1 MALRRLK
8 YDYIFMKNIKISLKL
23 GKIKKFIKKELKYFL
38 ANFKG
43 LEILVLIAIIAVY
56 GFPQHTLADEIKETV
71 EILNITPKKPIFLS
85 LAPTKQ
91 PKKVKPVIATA
102 YISVP
107 EQTDDTPFITASGV
121 TVRDGIIATNCL
133 SFGTRVRFKEY
144 NPDKIYVVQDR
155 MHSRFKCD
163 RIDFWLDAPN
173 SEAKEF
179 GVKYL
184 TMEIW

>member
-1 MALRRLK
+1 MR
-8 YDYIFMKNIKISLKL
+8 NIKIYLKS
-23 GKIKKFIKKELKYFL
+23 GKIKRFIRKEIKYFL

-43 LEILVLIAIIAVY
+43 LEILVLTSIIAVY
-56 GFPQHTLADEIKETV
+56 GFPQHTLAYQLRET
-71 EILNITPKKPIFLS
+71 LNQEENESIS
-85 LAPTKQ
+85 LPLAAVKQ
-91 PKKVKPVIATA
+91 PKAMKQVIATA

-107 EQTDDTPFITASGV
+107 EQTDDTPFITASGA

-133 SFGTRVRFKEY
+133 PFGTRVRFKEY

-155 MHSRFKCD
+155 MHSRFKCN

-173 SEAKEF
+173 SEAKQF